1 MTAMTEKK
9 LAERAGHL
17 ELLKGGKRSKKD
29 AQKPKAK

>member
-17 ELLKGGKRSKKD
+17 ELLKGGKKTKKD
-29 AQKPKAK
+29 AQKPKGK